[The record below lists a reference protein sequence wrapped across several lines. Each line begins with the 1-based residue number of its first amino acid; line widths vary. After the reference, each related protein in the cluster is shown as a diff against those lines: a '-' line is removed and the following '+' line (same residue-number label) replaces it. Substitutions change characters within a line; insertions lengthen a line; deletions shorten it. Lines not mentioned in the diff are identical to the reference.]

1 MDIEC
6 TWFTDVNGVA
16 RRIDGMV
23 LCVIDIERLLDAG
36 LPLRRNSW

>member
-16 RRIDGMV
+16 RRKVGMV
-23 LCVIDIERLLDAG
+23 LCVMKIERLFDAG